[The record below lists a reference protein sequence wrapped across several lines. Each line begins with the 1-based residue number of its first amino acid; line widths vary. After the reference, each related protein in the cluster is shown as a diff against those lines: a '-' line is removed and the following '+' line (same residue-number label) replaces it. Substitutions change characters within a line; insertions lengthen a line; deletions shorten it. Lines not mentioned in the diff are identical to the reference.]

1 MARGFE
7 KVERFKNLDIKL
19 PERSTKYSA
28 GYDFYAPENVIIP
41 SSLKEFHKNGRFAYD
56 NNLDGTKELSE
67 NFNDIVKPFVLRTGV
82 KAYMENDEFLA
93 LYIRSSSPSKL
104 GFVMANSVAV
114 IDKDYYGNPNNDGE
128 IGFLIYNLSPT
139 NTYINKGDKIGQGI
153 FQKYY
158 LADNDSAESTRTG
171 GYGSTGK

>member
-28 GYDFYAPENVIIP
+28 GYDFYAPEDIIIP
-41 SSLKEFHKNGRFAYD
+41 SSLKEFQENGRFAYD
-56 NNLDGTKELSE
+56 NSIDVTKAKSE
-67 NFNDIVKPFVLRTGV
+67 ETNYIVKPFVLRTGI

-104 GFVMANSVAV
+104 GLVMANSVAV
-114 IDKDYYGNPNNDGE
+114 IDKDYYGNQNNDGE

-139 NTYINKGDKIGQGI
+139 NTYISKGDKIGQGI
-153 FQKYY
+153 FQKY
-158 LADNDSAESTRTG
+158 LLTDDDNAEGERNG
-171 GYGSTGK
+171 GYGSTGR

>member
-41 SSLKEFHKNGRFAYD
+41 SSLKEFHKNGRFACD

-67 NFNDIVKPFVLRTGV
+67 EFNYIVKPFVLRTGV

-93 LYIRSSSPSKL
+93 LYSRSSSPSKL

-139 NTYINKGDKIGQGI
+139 NTYISKGDKIGQGI

-158 LADNDSAESTRTG
+158 LVDNDSSENTRMG

>member
-7 KVERFKNLDIKL
+7 KVGRFKNLDIKL

-67 NFNDIVKPFVLRTGV
+67 EFNCTVKPFVLRTGV

-139 NTYINKGDKIGQGI
+139 NTYISKGDKIGQGI

-158 LADNDSAESTRTG
+158 LADNDRSENTRMG

>member
-41 SSLKEFHKNGRFAYD
+41 SSLKEFHKNGRFACD

-67 NFNDIVKPFVLRTGV
+67 EFNYIVKPFVLRTGV

-139 NTYINKGDKIGQGI
+139 NTYISKGDKIGQGI

-158 LADNDSAESTRTG
+158 LVDNDSSENTRMG

>member
-1 MARGFE
+1 MSRGFE
-7 KVERFKNLDIKL
+7 KVERFKNSDIKL

-56 NNLDGTKELSE
+56 SNIVGTKEISE
-67 NFNDIVKPFVLRTGV
+67 EFNYIVKPFVLRTGI
-82 KAYMENDEFLA
+82 KAYMESDEFLA

-104 GFVMANSVAV
+104 GFAMANSVAV

-128 IGFLIYNLSPT
+128 IGFLIYNLSST
-139 NTYINKGDKIGQGI
+139 DTYISKGDKIGQGI

-158 LADNDSAESTRTG
+158 LADSDNAEGSRVG
-171 GYGSTGK
+171 GYGSTGR

>member
-7 KVERFKNLDIKL
+7 KVERFENLDIKL

-41 SSLKEFHKNGRFAYD
+41 SSLKEFHKNGRFACD
-56 NNLDGTKELSE
+56 NNLDGTKALSE
-67 NFNDIVKPFVLRTGV
+67 EFNCIVKPFVLRTGV

-128 IGFLIYNLSPT
+128 IGFLIYNLSST
-139 NTYINKGDKIGQGI
+139 NTYISKGDKIGQGI

-158 LADNDSAESTRTG
+158 LADNDRSENTRMG